1 LEGLPEGFES
11 LEIDEYSRRNLDE
24 ESLKMLEKLAV

>member
-1 LEGLPEGFES
+1 LEN

-24 ESLKMLEKLAV
+24 ESLKMLEKFGV